1 MSWTKPLGWLGRSVT
16 SLGPLDALGA
26 GMDYV
31 QGKEEGEDDVR
42 AIAGAAGSTAGGWG
56 GAMAGAALG
65 TAAIP
70 IPVVGTA
77 VGAIAGSML
86 GGFAGGWGADRAD
99 ELIRG
104 KKGNTNDLGD
114 VAKGAAGVGLLA
126 AGGAYGLNKGKKS
139 MGFIPSQAWQMGR
152 SLQRPAAI
160 GGALVA
166 GTVANNMMGN
176 PIGGAID
183 ATTGML
189 TGGRGT
195 DLKPNEIQGPATISG
210 RSAAVRDP
218 YEDLVRVRGFANE
231 REALEFQ
238 NYLGQQNQQ
247 LAYDRKFA
255 YDDYMNQQ
263 KINSDQ
269 ALQMINSYNQGMNN
283 ATNAANVILNAKW
296 I

>member
-1 MSWTKPLGWLGRSVT
+1 MYWIDPANQTGTPPRVMSPDVSSGWTPDRGANPYSGRYPNPS
-16 SLGPLDALGA
+16 
-26 GMDYV
+26 
-31 QGKEEGEDDVR
+31 E
-42 AIAGAAGSTAGGWG
+42 AAGSRLAYSPTITNGSEAAGQGVRRIASSLKWP
-56 GAMAGAALG
+56 
-65 TAAIP
+65 T
-70 IPVVGTA
+70 VVGGT
-77 VGAIAGSML
+77 
-86 GGFAGGWGADRAD
+86 
-99 ELIRG
+99 
-104 KKGNTNDLGD
+104 
-114 VAKGAAGVGLLA
+114 
-126 AGGAYGLNKGKKS
+126 
-139 MGFIPSQAWQMGR
+139 
-152 SLQRPAAI
+152 
-160 GGALVA
+160 LVA

-183 ATTGML
+183 ATTRML
-189 TGGRGT
+189 TGGQGT
-195 DLKPNEIQGPATISG
+195 DLKPNAIQGTPTISG

-218 YEDLVRVRGFANE
+218 YQDLVRVRGFANE

-255 YDDYMNQQ
+255 YDDFMNQQ